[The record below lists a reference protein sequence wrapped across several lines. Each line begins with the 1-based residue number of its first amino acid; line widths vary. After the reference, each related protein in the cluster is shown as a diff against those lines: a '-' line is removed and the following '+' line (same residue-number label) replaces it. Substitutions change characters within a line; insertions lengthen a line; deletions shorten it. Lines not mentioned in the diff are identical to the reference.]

1 MHESSDL
8 TSNNIASYLPI
19 TAAKYPFKKA
29 IIEPV
34 GRDSSGLVK
43 YTHYTFKQLEE
54 RCSKI
59 AHGLHDYGI
68 QKGHKVLLMV
78 TPSLDFLALT
88 YALYRVGAIP
98 VLIDPGMGKSNLLD
112 CIESVQPDAMVAIP
126 KAHLV
131 KLLFPSKFKSIK
143 CSVIVGKKYIFSGKT
158 LEQLCDHDNCKS
170 YPVVPVDPQD
180 MATMVFTTGSTGTPK
195 GVVYFHQQMKGQ
207 VDAIA
212 KEFSIGPDD
221 IDFPV
226 FPLFA
231 LFSTAWGIT
240 AVIPEMDPTK
250 PSKAD
255 PVKIIAGIEDHGVTM
270 SIGSPALWEVIG
282 AHAQK
287 NNVKLNSLKQ
297 ILMVGAPVRPEVLKS
312 LQSMLDLKAG
322 HDAYTPYGATES
334 LPVANISATEILRD
348 TFQKTHE
355 GKGTCIGRAFP
366 GMEIS
371 IIDISDDSIEKM
383 EDTTILKS
391 NVIGE
396 IIVKGTVVTRE
407 YFNNEK
413 ATSLAKILDGD
424 ILWHRMGDLG
434 YKDDKGRLWFCGRKA
449 HRVDTSTQRLF
460 SVCTE
465 AIFNQHTNIY
475 RSALVGI
482 ESKDS
487 IISVMIVQPVE
498 GKFPQSKQ
506 SIDLLKNEL
515 FAMAAKYDHTE
526 QITQILFHEDFPVDI
541 RHNAKIFREK
551 LSLWAS
557 EQLQGKI

>member
-1 MHESSDL
+1 MHESREL
-8 TSNNIASYLPI
+8 NNCNIANYLPI
-19 TAAKYPFKKA
+19 SAAKYPFKKA
-29 IIEPV
+29 IVEPI
-34 GRDSSGLVK
+34 GTDRNGLVT
-43 YTHYTFKQLEE
+43 YIHYTFKQLEE

-59 AHGLHDYGI
+59 AFGLDDYGI
-68 QKGHKVLLMV
+68 KKGHKVLLMV

-131 KLLFPSKFKSIK
+131 KMLFPSKFKSIK
-143 CSVIVGKKYIFSGKT
+143 HSVIVGKKYIFSGMS
-158 LEQLCDHDNCKS
+158 LDELCKHNNNES
-170 YPVVPVDPQD
+170 YPVAQVEPHD

-195 GVVYFHQQMKGQ
+195 GVVYFHEQMRGQ

-212 KEFSIGPDD
+212 KEFDIGPDD
-221 IDFPV
+221 VDFPV

-255 PVKIIAGIEDHGVTM
+255 PKKIIAGIEDHGVTI

-282 AHAQK
+282 SYAQK
-287 NNVKLNSLKQ
+287 NKIKLNSLKQ

-312 LQSMLDLKAG
+312 LQSMLDIESG

-334 LPVANISATEILRD
+334 LPVANISATEILKD

-371 IIDISDDSIEKM
+371 IIDISDDAIE
-383 EDTTILKS
+383 DIDSAQILNP

-396 IIVKGTVVTRE
+396 IIVKGTVVTKE
-407 YFNNEK
+407 YFNNSK
-413 ATSLAKILDGD
+413 ATSLAKIKDGSD
-424 ILWHRMGDLG
+424 LWHRMGDVG
-434 YKDDKGRLWFCGRKA
+434 YIDDKCRLWFCGRKA

-465 AIFNQHTNIY
+465 AIFNQHASIY

-482 ESKDS
+482 DVKGSKL
-487 IISVMIVQPVE
+487 SVMIVQPVE
-498 GKFPQSKQ
+498 GKFPNSKVQ
-506 SIDLLKNEL
+506 QDSLKTEL
-515 FAMAAKYDHTE
+515 FSMAKKYDHTKD
-526 QITQILFHEDFPVDI
+526 ISQILFHEDFPVDI

-551 LSLWAS
+551 LSIWAS
-557 EQLQGKI
+557 EQLQGKL